1 MIEDTVKEE
10 IVEDQ
15 KEEREAAYIEGLQNL
30 NEQLLQHFLSALQR
44 KDKPIKAGELQAARQ
59 FLKDQTSLQLKKA
72 KDETKA
78 MNEMDEEDESI
89 GSTAPGKA
97 HFDFDAMELPFDE
110 FGNPTGGQ
118 EWNR

>member
-1 MIEDTVKEE
+1 MIEDKVKEE
-10 IVEDQ
+10 IVENQKDQ
-15 KEEREAAYIEGLQNL
+15 REAAYNESLQNL
-30 NEQLLQHFLSALQR
+30 NEQLLQHFLGVLQR

-78 MNEMDEEDESI
+78 MNEMDEDDERIVSAA
-89 GSTAPGKA
+89 SGKPR
-97 HFDFDAMELPFDE
+97 FDDDAMELPFDE

-118 EWNR
+118 EWNQ